1 MFSKTK
7 CLCCMSTGLIHF
19 SQSNVCQVSYFVHV
33 DLFYLLQCLFLV
45 CKTPLSSIV
54 FIFNKYRLLSSIFNI
69 KYLSRLFKF
78 DMFLYDVLTMLL
90 ELTFPNLLNGFFDII
105 YHNSL
110 IIPLHLY
117 IESN

>member
-78 DMFLYDVLTMLL
+78 DIFLYDELHMLL
-90 ELTFPNLLNGFFDII
+90 ELTFPNLLNVFFDII